1 MEGTPFEAR
10 VRSLREKWVERR
22 ETGTLSRSHDLE
34 SQLRVFE
41 NVHRWASECLGD
53 IDIVYGEAL
62 NTAID
67 PLAGS
72 GASRRFAV
80 AVGGDER
87 ATFELV
93 DRGTAERP
101 AWLGVV
107 RVAAG
112 GRPREGERRIRF
124 WRRPQVEEIV
134 RSLLG
139 AYERARSRE
148 RAG

>member
-1 MEGTPFEAR
+1 MEDTPFEAR

-80 AVGGDER
+80 VVGGDER

-93 DRGTAERP
+93 DRGTAEP
-101 AWLGVV
+101 W
-107 RVAAG
+107 G
-112 GRPREGERRIRF
+112 GKTSCGPPILMM
-124 WRRPQVEEIV
+124 QT
-134 RSLLG
+134 S
-139 AYERARSRE
+139 
-148 RAG
+148 

>member
-10 VRSLREKWVERR
+10 VRSLHEKWLERR
-22 ETGTLSRSHDLE
+22 ETGTLSRSHDLD

-53 IDIVYGEAL
+53 IDVVYGETL

-67 PLAGS
+67 PLASG

-80 AVGGDER
+80 VVGGEER

-93 DRGTAERP
+93 DRGTGERP
-101 AWLGVV
+101 AWQVV
-107 RVAAG
+107 TRVAT
-112 GRPREGERRIRF
+112 GRAQGEG
-124 WRRPQVEEIV
+124 V
-134 RSLLG
+134 R
-139 AYERARSRE
+139 
-148 RAG
+148 

>member
-1 MEGTPFEAR
+1 MARTRVPRRKVWLVLVVDDSHVEQVIDTILDNAGT
-10 VRSLREKWVERR
+10 
-22 ETGTLSRSHDLE
+22 
-34 SQLRVFE
+34 
-41 NVHRWASECLGD
+41 GD

-112 GRPREGERRIRF
+112 GRPREGERCIRF

-134 RSLLG
+134 LSLLG
-139 AYERARSRE
+139 AYERAGSRE

>member
-1 MEGTPFEAR
+1 M
-10 VRSLREKWVERR
+10 ERR

-80 AVGGDER
+80 VVGGDER

-101 AWLGVV
+101 AWLVVV

-112 GRPREGERRIRF
+112 GRPREAERRIRF

-134 RSLLG
+134 LSLLG